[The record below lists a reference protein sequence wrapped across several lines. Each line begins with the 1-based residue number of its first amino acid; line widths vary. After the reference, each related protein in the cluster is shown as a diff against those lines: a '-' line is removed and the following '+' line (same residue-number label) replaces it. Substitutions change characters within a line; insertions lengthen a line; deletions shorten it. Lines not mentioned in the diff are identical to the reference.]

1 MSIARGI
8 GNLYYLCLKP
18 QHLKPEYFI
27 AKRISMGGMPGRKF
41 SGPVIKV
48 SIAGIILGM
57 TVMILSM
64 AIGSGF
70 KKEIRDKISGF
81 GAHIQVV
88 NYDFNLSYEPNPIR
102 YDSVLAAEISA
113 LSGIKK
119 VQRFGTK
126 PGLIKTDNEM
136 QGVLLKGISP
146 EYDLTFL
153 NSVLVAGTVPQYT
166 DTATSNE
173 ILISETMANML
184 NIELGQQIFI
194 YFFQEQIRVRRLTVA
209 GIYNTHLS
217 DLDKMYVIADIKQI
231 QRLNDWGPDQIAG
244 YEILIDDFNKL
255 NERGIAVYDL
265 TGGFIGDDGTLLRT
279 LNIKNSQPQIF
290 AWLDILDMNIVV
302 IIVLIVLIAGFNMIS
317 GLLILIL
324 ERTNMIGIL
333 KAMGIQDMPL
343 RKIFLYLASGIAIR
357 GLVWGNI
364 AGLSIALL
372 QKQFGIFKLDP
383 ANYFLDTVPI
393 LINPLHILL
402 LNLGAILAIFIMMI
416 GPSYL
421 AAKIAPVK
429 AIKFD

>member
-1 MSIARGI
+1 
-8 GNLYYLCLKP
+8 
-18 QHLKPEYFI
+18 
-27 AKRISMGGMPGRKF
+27 MGGMPGRKF

-279 LNIKNSQPQIF
+279 LTIKNSQPQIF

-393 LINPLHILL
+393 LINPSHILL
-402 LNLGAILAIFIMMI
+402 LNLGVILAIFIMMI

>member
-1 MSIARGI
+1 
-8 GNLYYLCLKP
+8 
-18 QHLKPEYFI
+18 
-27 AKRISMGGMPGRKF
+27 MGGMPGRKF

-153 NSVLVAGTVPQYT
+153 NSVLIAGTVPQYT

-279 LNIKNSQPQIF
+279 LTIKNSQPQIF

-393 LINPLHILL
+393 LINPSHILL

>member
-1 MSIARGI
+1 
-8 GNLYYLCLKP
+8 
-18 QHLKPEYFI
+18 
-27 AKRISMGGMPGRKF
+27 MGGMPGRKF

-279 LNIKNSQPQIF
+279 LTIKNSQPQIF

-393 LINPLHILL
+393 LINPSHILL

>member
-1 MSIARGI
+1 
-8 GNLYYLCLKP
+8 
-18 QHLKPEYFI
+18 
-27 AKRISMGGMPGRKF
+27 
-41 SGPVIKV
+41 
-48 SIAGIILGM
+48 
-57 TVMILSM
+57 
-64 AIGSGF
+64 
-70 KKEIRDKISGF
+70 
-81 GAHIQVV
+81 
-88 NYDFNLSYEPNPIR
+88 
-102 YDSVLAAEISA
+102 
-113 LSGIKK
+113 
-119 VQRFGTK
+119 
-126 PGLIKTDNEM
+126 
-136 QGVLLKGISP
+136 
-146 EYDLTFL
+146 
-153 NSVLVAGTVPQYT
+153 
-166 DTATSNE
+166 
-173 ILISETMANML
+173 MANML

-279 LNIKNSQPQIF
+279 LTIKNSQPQIF

-393 LINPLHILL
+393 LINPSHILL

>member
-1 MSIARGI
+1 
-8 GNLYYLCLKP
+8 
-18 QHLKPEYFI
+18 
-27 AKRISMGGMPGRKF
+27 MPGRKF

-184 NIELGQQIFI
+184 NIELGQHIFI

-279 LNIKNSQPQIF
+279 LTIKNSQPQIF

>member
-1 MSIARGI
+1 
-8 GNLYYLCLKP
+8 
-18 QHLKPEYFI
+18 
-27 AKRISMGGMPGRKF
+27 MPGRKF

-48 SIAGIILGM
+48 SVAGIILGM
-57 TVMILSM
+57 TVMILSI

-102 YDSVLAAEISA
+102 YDSLLASEISA
-113 LSGIKK
+113 LPGIRK

-136 QGVLLKGISP
+136 QGVLIKGISP

-153 NSVLVAGTVPQYT
+153 KSVLIEGTIPQYT
-166 DTATSNE
+166 DTATSND
-173 ILISETMANML
+173 ILISETMARML
-184 NIELGQQIFI
+184 NIELGESVFI

-217 DLDKMYVIADIKQI
+217 DLDKMYLIADIKQV
-231 QRLNDWGPDQIAG
+231 QRLNDWEQDQIAG
-244 YEILIDDFNKL
+244 YEIVIDDFSKL

-279 LNIKNSQPQIF
+279 LTIKNSQPQIF

-357 GLVWGNI
+357 GLLWGNI
-364 AGLSIALL
+364 VGLSIALL

-402 LNLGAILAIFIMMI
+402 LNLGAILAIFLMMI

-421 AAKIAPVK
+421 AARIAPVK

>member
-1 MSIARGI
+1 
-8 GNLYYLCLKP
+8 
-18 QHLKPEYFI
+18 
-27 AKRISMGGMPGRKF
+27 MPGRKF

-231 QRLNDWGPDQIAG
+231 QRLNGWGPDQIAG

-279 LNIKNSQPQIF
+279 LTIKNSQPQIF

>member
-1 MSIARGI
+1 
-8 GNLYYLCLKP
+8 
-18 QHLKPEYFI
+18 
-27 AKRISMGGMPGRKF
+27 MGGMPGRKF

-153 NSVLVAGTVPQYT
+153 NSVLVAGTIPQYT

-279 LNIKNSQPQIF
+279 LTIKNSQPQIF

-393 LINPLHILL
+393 LINPSHILL

>member
-1 MSIARGI
+1 
-8 GNLYYLCLKP
+8 
-18 QHLKPEYFI
+18 
-27 AKRISMGGMPGRKF
+27 MPGRKF

-244 YEILIDDFNKL
+244 YEILIDEFNKL

-279 LNIKNSQPQIF
+279 LTIKNSQPQIF

-393 LINPLHILL
+393 LINPSHILL

>member
-1 MSIARGI
+1 
-8 GNLYYLCLKP
+8 
-18 QHLKPEYFI
+18 
-27 AKRISMGGMPGRKF
+27 MPGRKF

-279 LNIKNSQPQIF
+279 LTIKNSQPQIF

>member
-1 MSIARGI
+1 
-8 GNLYYLCLKP
+8 
-18 QHLKPEYFI
+18 
-27 AKRISMGGMPGRKF
+27 MGGMPGRKF

-279 LNIKNSQPQIF
+279 LTIKNSQPQIF

-393 LINPLHILL
+393 LINPSHILL

-421 AAKIAPVK
+421 AAKIAPVQ

>member
-1 MSIARGI
+1 
-8 GNLYYLCLKP
+8 
-18 QHLKPEYFI
+18 
-27 AKRISMGGMPGRKF
+27 MGGMPGRKF

-279 LNIKNSQPQIF
+279 LTIKNSQPQIF

-357 GLVWGNI
+357 GLVWE
-364 AGLSIALL
+364 
-372 QKQFGIFKLDP
+372 
-383 ANYFLDTVPI
+383 I
-393 LINPLHILL
+393 LPD
-402 LNLGAILAIFIMMI
+402 
-416 GPSYL
+416 SQ
-421 AAKIAPVK
+421 
-429 AIKFD
+429 

>member
-1 MSIARGI
+1 
-8 GNLYYLCLKP
+8 
-18 QHLKPEYFI
+18 
-27 AKRISMGGMPGRKF
+27 MGGMPGRKF

-421 AAKIAPVK
+421 AAKIAPVQ

>member
-1 MSIARGI
+1 
-8 GNLYYLCLKP
+8 
-18 QHLKPEYFI
+18 
-27 AKRISMGGMPGRKF
+27 MPGRKF

-48 SIAGIILGM
+48 SVAGIILGM
-57 TVMILSM
+57 TVMILSI

-102 YDSVLAAEISA
+102 YDSLLASEISA
-113 LSGIKK
+113 LPGIRK

-136 QGVLLKGISP
+136 QGVLIKGISP

-153 NSVLVAGTVPQYT
+153 KSVLIEGTIPQYT
-166 DTATSNE
+166 DTATSND
-173 ILISETMANML
+173 ILISETMARML
-184 NIELGQQIFI
+184 NIELGESVFI

-217 DLDKMYVIADIKQI
+217 DLDKMYLIADIKQV
-231 QRLNDWGPDQIAG
+231 QRLNDWEQDQIAG
-244 YEILIDDFNKL
+244 YEIVIDDFSKL

-279 LNIKNSQPQIF
+279 LTIKNSQPQIF
-290 AWLDILDMNIVV
+290 AWLEILDMNIVV

-357 GLVWGNI
+357 GLLWGNI
-364 AGLSIALL
+364 VGLSIALL

-402 LNLGAILAIFIMMI
+402 LNLGAILAIFLMMI

-421 AAKIAPVK
+421 AARIAPVK

>member
-1 MSIARGI
+1 
-8 GNLYYLCLKP
+8 
-18 QHLKPEYFI
+18 
-27 AKRISMGGMPGRKF
+27 MGGMPGRKF

-119 VQRFGTK
+119 LQRFGTK

-279 LNIKNSQPQIF
+279 LTIKNSQPQIF

-393 LINPLHILL
+393 LINPSHLLL

>member
-1 MSIARGI
+1 
-8 GNLYYLCLKP
+8 
-18 QHLKPEYFI
+18 
-27 AKRISMGGMPGRKF
+27 MGGMPGRKF

-244 YEILIDDFNKL
+244 YEILIDEFNKL

-279 LNIKNSQPQIF
+279 LTIKNSQPQIF

-393 LINPLHILL
+393 LINPSHILL

>member
-1 MSIARGI
+1 
-8 GNLYYLCLKP
+8 
-18 QHLKPEYFI
+18 
-27 AKRISMGGMPGRKF
+27 MGGMPGRKF

-279 LNIKNSQPQIF
+279 LTIKNSQPQIF

-333 KAMGIQDMPL
+333 KAMGVQDMPL

>member
-1 MSIARGI
+1 
-8 GNLYYLCLKP
+8 
-18 QHLKPEYFI
+18 
-27 AKRISMGGMPGRKF
+27 MPGRKF

-279 LNIKNSQPQIF
+279 LTIKNSQPQIF

-393 LINPLHILL
+393 LINPSHILL

>member
-1 MSIARGI
+1 
-8 GNLYYLCLKP
+8 
-18 QHLKPEYFI
+18 
-27 AKRISMGGMPGRKF
+27 MPGRKF

-70 KKEIRDKISGF
+70 KKEIKDKISGF

-279 LNIKNSQPQIF
+279 LTIKNSQPQIF

-393 LINPLHILL
+393 LINPSHILL

>member
-1 MSIARGI
+1 
-8 GNLYYLCLKP
+8 
-18 QHLKPEYFI
+18 
-27 AKRISMGGMPGRKF
+27 MPGRKF

-279 LNIKNSQPQIF
+279 LTIKNSQPQIF

-393 LINPLHILL
+393 LINPSHILL
-402 LNLGAILAIFIMMI
+402 LNLGVILAIFIMMI

>member
-1 MSIARGI
+1 
-8 GNLYYLCLKP
+8 
-18 QHLKPEYFI
+18 
-27 AKRISMGGMPGRKF
+27 MGGMPGRKF

-184 NIELGQQIFI
+184 NIELGQHIFI

-279 LNIKNSQPQIF
+279 LTIKNSQPQIF

>member
-1 MSIARGI
+1 
-8 GNLYYLCLKP
+8 
-18 QHLKPEYFI
+18 
-27 AKRISMGGMPGRKF
+27 MGGMPGRKF

-279 LNIKNSQPQIF
+279 LTIKNSQPQIF

-421 AAKIAPVK
+421 AAKIAPVQ